1 MMRLILIT
9 LLSIVATA
17 WGYSAGA
24 PEGVCDDMTP
34 KHPVAPQKSRFPYKI
49 TLDKT
54 EVKPE
59 EEVLISIIGKPF
71 KGRAKLTLEV
81 RLVTFQGFQTFI

>member
-1 MMRLILIT
+1 MTRLILVT

-49 TLDKT
+49 SLDKT
-54 EVKPE
+54 EVKAE
-59 EEVLISIIGKPF
+59 EEVVINIIGKPF
-71 KGRAKLTLEV
+71 KGIISMQKC
-81 RLVTFQGFQTFI
+81 